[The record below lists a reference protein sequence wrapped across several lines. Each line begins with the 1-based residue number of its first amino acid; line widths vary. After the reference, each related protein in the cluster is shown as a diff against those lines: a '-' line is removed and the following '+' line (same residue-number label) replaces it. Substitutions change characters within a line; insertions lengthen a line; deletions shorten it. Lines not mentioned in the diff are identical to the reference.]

1 MARALELESQR
12 WARDEAPQK
21 LDGHC
26 HSELAIDIIQV
37 PQPTPRALAQPMPTL
52 CVCGPPPPPS

>member
-1 MARALELESQR
+1 MRELMARALDLELKCWDQD
-12 WARDEAPQK
+12 AAPQK

-37 PQPTPRALAQPMPTL
+37 AQAASSTGTARA
-52 CVCGPPPPPS
+52 